1 MSRGTI
7 HIVSVDLPDVPFR
20 IAEALE
26 SGELGALSAAAG
38 FGAVTVVVTF
48 GDGKVYEY
56 PNVPIRFAAA
66 VKFDPEGSFETI
78 RYWPVYR
85 RVQ

>member
-1 MSRGTI
+1 MSHGV

-26 SGELGALSAAAG
+26 SEGLGAMAAAAG
-38 FGAVTVVVTF
+38 LGAVTVVVTF

-56 PNVPIRFAAA
+56 PNVPIIFAAA
-66 VKFDPEGSFETI
+66 VKADPEGSFPTI
-78 RYWPVYR
+78 KFWPGYR